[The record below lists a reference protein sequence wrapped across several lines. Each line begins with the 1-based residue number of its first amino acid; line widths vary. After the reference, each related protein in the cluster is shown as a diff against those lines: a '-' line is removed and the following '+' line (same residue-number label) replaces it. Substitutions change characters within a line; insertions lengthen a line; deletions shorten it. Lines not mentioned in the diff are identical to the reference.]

1 MDEVRGV
8 APGFILLPAKDYS
21 WKTVKRIDI
30 RIPLEG
36 KISGILNELDLA
48 DGVKIGGPDEF
59 AAFDEDGTV
68 YLWDIVRVLFADFK
82 YPQLSDGQCLN
93 VVALAKDTEANELI
107 VYGEILESKEQ
118 WLL

>member
-1 MDEVRGV
+1 MDKIRGV
-8 APGFILLPAKDYS
+8 APGFILLPAKEYS
-21 WKTVKRIDI
+21 WKVVRRIDI

-36 KISGILNELDLA
+36 KISEILNESDLA
-48 DGVKIGGPDEF
+48 TGIKIGGPDEF
-59 AAFDEDGTV
+59 SAFDEDGTV
-68 YLWDIVRVLFADFK
+68 YLWDIVRVLFVDFK
-82 YPQLSDGQCLN
+82 YPQLTDSQCLN